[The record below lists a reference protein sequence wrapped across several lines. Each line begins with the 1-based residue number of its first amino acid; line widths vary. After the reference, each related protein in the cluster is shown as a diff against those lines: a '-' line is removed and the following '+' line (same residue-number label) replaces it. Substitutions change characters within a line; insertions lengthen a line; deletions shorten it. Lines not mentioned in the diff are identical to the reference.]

1 MKDWQIWQDDNKEN
15 LLSKN
20 KKEKSPATYE
30 SVFFVN
36 FVRSTNFFFLE
47 KKKEKENFKA
57 EITAVCSF
65 FYKEEA
71 GRENLIELLPLIK
84 FSHNPEKDSI
94 ISDHAY
100 FIYKE
105 AI

>member
-1 MKDWQIWQDDNKEN
+1 MT
-15 LLSKN
+15 
-20 KKEKSPATYE
+20 KKKIYYQRTRRKKSPATYE

-36 FVRSTNFFFLE
+36 FVRSTNFFFPW
-47 KKKEKENFKA
+47 KKKKNENFKA

-100 FIYKE
+100 FIYME
-105 AI
+105 AM

>member
-1 MKDWQIWQDDNKEN
+1 MWEC
-15 LLSKN
+15 
-20 KKEKSPATYE
+20 
-30 SVFFVN
+30 VF
-36 FVRSTNFFFLE
+36 SYKLCKIDQLFFL
-47 KKKEKENFKA
+47 KNENFKA

>member
-1 MKDWQIWQDDNKEN
+1 MWE
-15 LLSKN
+15 L
-20 KKEKSPATYE
+20 
-30 SVFFVN
+30 VFHKLCEIDQL
-36 FVRSTNFFFLE
+36 FFSW
-47 KKKEKENFKA
+47 KKKKKNENFKA

-105 AI
+105 AIQTLMLPKYMIY

>member
-1 MKDWQIWQDDNKEN
+1 MTRRQQRKSIIKEQEGKS
-15 LLSKN
+15 LLLH
-20 KKEKSPATYE
+20 TYE

-36 FVRSTNFFFLE
+36 FVRSNNFFFPW
-47 KKKEKENFKA
+47 KKKKNENFKA